1 MFGRVAHRYDL
12 LNRLLSGGSDIVWRR
27 KAIRL
32 LSPRPGE
39 RNLDLCSGTG
49 DVALEVFRRSSGETR
64 GVAADFT
71 FEMLALG
78 KRKIER
84 ARASIP
90 EVNADALALPFQSAS
105 FDSATVAFGV
115 RNFESFERGIREIHR
130 VLKPSGRLA
139 ILEFIPEPD
148 SILAPGIRLY
158 TRTVLPRIGAWIS
171 GDDHAYQY
179 LPDSVEQWPSPE
191 LLGQKLKQVGFV
203 TVRFEVLVL
212 GMAAVHIAERG
223 EER

>member
-12 LNRLLSGGSDIVWRR
+12 LNRLLSGGSDILWRR

-32 LSPRPGE
+32 LGPKPGE

-49 DVALEVFRRSSGETR
+49 DVALEVFRRSKGRTA

-71 FEMLALG
+71 LEMLALG
-78 KRKIER
+78 RRKISK
-84 ARASIP
+84 AHAGIP
-90 EVNADALALPFQSAS
+90 EVNADALALPFRDST
-105 FDSATVAFGV
+105 FDTATVAFGV
-115 RNFESFERGIREIHR
+115 RNFEDFERGIREIHR
-130 VLKPSGRLA
+130 VLKPAGRLA
-139 ILEFIPEPD
+139 ILEFIPESN
-148 SILAPGIRLY
+148 SILGPGIRLY
-158 TRTVLPRIGAWIS
+158 TRSVLPRVGALVS

-179 LPDSVEQWPSPE
+179 LPDSVAQWPAPDR
-191 LLGQKLKQVGFV
+191 LGQWLERLGFAR
-203 TVRFEVLVL
+203 VRFEVLIF